1 MEQSAAKKA
10 RVDAIYR
17 QGMQDVVRLEAAATG
32 GANGAAATGGANG
45 GSPLS
50 TVRGVAIVQ
59 MDFNWFRCP
68 VCSGLFEPPV
78 FQVHILDQSP

>member
-32 GANGAAATGGANG
+32 GANG
-45 GSPLS
+45 GSPPS

-78 FQVHILDQSP
+78 FQVHILDHSP

>member
-1 MEQSAAKKA
+1 MDQSAPKKA

-32 GANGAAATGGANG
+32 GANG
-45 GSPLS
+45 GSSPS

-78 FQVHILDQSP
+78 FQVHVLDHSP